1 MYTNHEFT
9 IVETRIGASRKRPLE
24 RSSEDRAETSLYGS
38 ELYEMYGHLNDHM
51 M

>member
-24 RSSEDRAETSLYGS
+24 RSSEDRAETSLY
-38 ELYEMYGHLNDHM
+38 EMYMYGHLNDHM